1 MTALRCLVVDN
12 QPVTLDQLARML
24 RAQPSVARVSTAAG
38 STGALRMLH
47 DVDVDVA
54 FIEARMPGMDGVEL
68 AWLLKRFHAAP
79 AVVFVTS
86 HAAHAVE
93 AFDVGAVAYL
103 SKPPAQHRLAETLRR
118 VAAVRHAE
126 RIAHAAGERTEVA
139 PPATTPGAGPAVP
152 AARDTDEVIPVALGG
167 TTKLVWR
174 STVRWVEA
182 RGDYA
187 RLHTADGSHLIRAR
201 LAALADCWQAAG
213 LVRIHRSYIV
223 QLGSITDVREADT
236 GRLTVV
242 VNGRHLP
249 VSRRMAPALR
259 DQLLDASRRARAR
272 ALIPGAPTVG
282 RLPVDR

>member
-12 QPVTLDQLARML
+12 QPATLDQLARML

-47 DVDVDVA
+47 DMDVDVA

-68 AWLLKRFHAAP
+68 AWLLKRFRAAP
-79 AVVFVTS
+79 AVVFVTR
-86 HAAHAVE
+86 HAAHAAE
-93 AFDVGAVAYL
+93 AFDVGAVDYL
-103 SKPPAQHRLAETLRR
+103 SKPPPEHRLTETLRR
-118 VAAVRHAE
+118 VVAVRHAE
-126 RIAHAAGERTEVA
+126 RIAPPAVPPAPDNDEVIPVVLGGTTKLVWLSTVRWVEARGDYARLHTAGERTEVA

-213 LVRIHRSYIV
+213 HV
-223 QLGSITDVREADT
+223 
-236 GRLTVV
+236 
-242 VNGRHLP
+242 
-249 VSRRMAPALR
+249 PALR
-259 DQLLDASRRARAR
+259 PEAPGGGASHAK
-272 ALIPGAPTVG
+272 
-282 RLPVDR
+282 

>member
-1 MTALRCLVVDN
+1 MTALRCLVVDD

-47 DVDVDVA
+47 DMDVDVA
-54 FIEARMPGMDGVEL
+54 FIEAQMPGMDGVEL
-68 AWLLKRFHAAP
+68 AWLLKRFRAAP
-79 AVVFVTS
+79 AVVFVTR
-86 HAAHAVE
+86 HAAHAAD
-93 AFDVGAVAYL
+93 AFDVGAVDYL
-103 SKPPAQHRLAETLRR
+103 SKPPPQHRLAETLRR

-126 RIAHAAGERTEVA
+126 RIAPSARTPGTGPA
-139 PPATTPGAGPAVP
+139 IPPAP
-152 AARDTDEVIPVALGG
+152 DTDEVIPVALGG

-182 RGDYA
+182 QGDYA

-213 LVRIHRSYIV
+213 LIRIHRSYLA
-223 QLGSITDVREADT
+223 QLGYVTDVRETDT

-242 VNGRHLP
+242 VNGRQLP
-249 VSRRMAPALR
+249 LSRRMAPALR
-259 DQLLDASRRARAR
+259 DQLLDAGCRARAR
-272 ALIPGAPTVG
+272 AAPT
-282 RLPVDR
+282 